1 MATEFLG
8 NLIRYIVSEV
18 QNAGGV
24 IFRTRLVKLLY
35 LCDVEYYRSRRQR
48 ITELDWKRY
57 LYGPYAFELPEITK
71 RMGLDLGEEE
81 LDFSTGRGIRYEVYD
96 IPNPDNWL
104 DPAKRL
110 VVDRVIR
117 RWGNEDLDLLL
128 DYVYCDTEPMK
139 DAQFLQPL
147 DFRRIT
153 YGMRYSMSDS
163 LDIADK
169 DIEDIRKLIDKYGN
183 VSRKPVSIKLLEEDK
198 SISGDEPHSPKLV
211 GKVQSK
217 GDQIKMVE
225 GRE

>member
-18 QNAGGV
+18 QDAGGV

-110 VVDRVIR
+110 VVDRVIK

-139 DAQFLQPL
+139 DAQFLQSL

-198 SISGDEPHSPKLV
+198 PISGDEPHSPKLV

-217 GDQIKMVE
+217 RDQIKMVE